1 MNQIFGPEKNDDE
14 KKNNN
19 PYINRMQN
27 NNYEQ
32 YQNYN
37 NAYNNYTTQVNYKKT
52 DITKIVRVFCIM
64 IFVFGILVIGK
75 AVFGFTIGKT
85 RIKDEVELA
94 TEQMGKEVVVTIN
107 SANPIKEFKYKWQS
121 DQETVVQGTGD
132 TSFSKTIEIPRGNN
146 ILNMTVV
153 DCYDNKDYYQKQYF
167 FESDDETKPT
177 IELAS
182 AGNEIII
189 TAKDENQMAYIT
201 YKWNDEDEI
210 RIEADEDEST
220 IEQKIPVKVGQ
231 NDLTITAFDAVGNRQ
246 VRKEKIIG
254 DDKPEVNLVVQN
266 NQVVITAK
274 DDEGIKKIVLTVDGN
289 VTDSGDEPINQKEV
303 TATMDITPGNHTIS
317 VVVTNINNLEAKKE
331 LTATN

>member
-1 MNQIFGPEKNDDE
+1 MYYD
-14 KKNNN
+14 
-19 PYINRMQN
+19 
-27 NNYEQ
+27 
-32 YQNYN
+32 
-37 NAYNNYTTQVNYKKT
+37 
-52 DITKIVRVFCIM
+52 
-64 IFVFGILVIGK
+64 FVFGILVIGK

-289 VTDSGDEPINQKEV
+289 VTDSGDEPINQKKLQLQWISHLE
-303 TATMDITPGNHTIS
+303 TIQF
-317 VVVTNINNLEAKKE
+317 L
-331 LTATN
+331 